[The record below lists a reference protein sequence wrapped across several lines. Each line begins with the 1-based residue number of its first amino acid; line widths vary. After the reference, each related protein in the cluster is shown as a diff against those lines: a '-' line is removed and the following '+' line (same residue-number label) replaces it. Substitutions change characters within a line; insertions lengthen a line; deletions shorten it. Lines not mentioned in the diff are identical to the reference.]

1 MKFVA
6 FVLLVAGWFL
16 TLAAVVLFAA
26 DALRVTFVFAG
37 LAVEILGL
45 VMAFRAHLISREEKG

>member
-26 DALRVTFVFAG
+26 DTPRVTFVFAG
-37 LAVEILGL
+37 MAVEILGL